1 MSGLRMKCK
10 IVTFE
15 EVHDMVR
22 CVSEKVKESGYRPD
36 TIVGLARG
44 GWLPARLMCDFLGMT
59 DLVSLKVEHWI
70 ETGKTKDEAT
80 IRYPLVA
87 DFSGRKI
94 LVVDDITDTG
104 KSLIVSAEHL
114 RRLNP
119 EEMRIAVM
127 QYIPESKFRPDYF
140 AEVVKVWTWFIYPW
154 NWIEDTS
161 TLIVR
166 LLGTEKDR
174 VWGVDEISNGLKEC
188 FEIEWGRE
196 MLDYILK
203 VMLERGQVEGLR
215 GPRGTSYRFKGEA
228 VVKL

>member
-1 MSGLRMKCK
+1 MSGLRIKCK
-10 IVTFE
+10 IVSFE

-22 CVSEKVKESGYRPD
+22 RVSEKVKASGYRPD

-59 DLVSLKVEHWI
+59 DLVSLKVEHWV

-87 DFSGRKI
+87 DFRGRKI

-104 KSLIVSAEHL
+104 KSLIVSTEHL

-119 EEMRIAVM
+119 EEVRVAVM
-127 QYIPESKFRPDYF
+127 QYIPESEFRPDYF

-174 VWGVDEISNGLKEC
+174 VWGVDDISNGLKES
-188 FEIEWGRE
+188 FEIEWDRE
-196 MLDYILK
+196 MLEYILK
-203 VMLERGQVEGLR
+203 VMLERGQVEGLS
-215 GPRGTSYRFKGEA
+215 GPRGASYRLKSGA
-228 VVKL
+228 VVKF

>member
-22 CVSEKVKESGYRPD
+22 RVSEKVKASGYRPD
-36 TIVGLARG
+36 TIVGIARG
-44 GWLPARLMCDFLGMT
+44 GWIPARLMCDFLGMT
-59 DLVSLKVEHWI
+59 DLVSLKVEHWV

-80 IRYPLVA
+80 IKYPLVA
-87 DFSGRKI
+87 NFRGRKI

-104 KSLIVSAEHL
+104 KSLIVSTEHL

-119 EEMRIAVM
+119 EEVRVAVM

-140 AEVVKVWTWFIYPW
+140 AEIVKIWTWFIYPW

-166 LLGTEKDR
+166 LLGTDKDQA
-174 VWGVDEISNGLKEC
+174 WGVDDISNGLKES
-188 FEIEWGRE
+188 FEIEWDRE
-196 MLDYILK
+196 MLEYILK
-203 VMLERGQVEGLR
+203 VMLERGQIERLS
-215 GPRGTSYRFKGEA
+215 GPHGASYRLKSGA
-228 VVKL
+228 VVKF

>member
-1 MSGLRMKCK
+1 MKCK
-10 IVTFE
+10 IVSFE

-22 CVSEKVKESGYRPD
+22 RVSEKVKASGYRPD

-44 GWLPARLMCDFLGMT
+44 GWFPARLMCDFLGMT
-59 DLVSLKVEHWI
+59 DLVSLKVEHWV

-87 DFSGRKI
+87 DFSDRKI

-104 KSLIVSAEHL
+104 KSLIVSTEHL

-140 AEVVKVWTWFIYPW
+140 ADVVKVWTWFIYPW

-174 VWGVDEISNGLKEC
+174 VWGVDEINDGLKGS
-188 FEIEWGRE
+188 FEIEWNRQ
-196 MLDYILK
+196 MLEYILK
-203 VMLERGQVEGLR
+203 VMVERKQVDGLS
-215 GPRGTSYRFKGEA
+215 GPRGASYRFKSGA
-228 VVKL
+228 VVKF

>member
-1 MSGLRMKCK
+1 MKCK

-15 EVHDMVR
+15 EVHDMVKR
-22 CVSEKVKESGYRPD
+22 VSEKVKASGYRPD

-44 GWLPARLMCDFLGMT
+44 GWLPARLMCDFLGMI
-59 DLVSLKVEHWI
+59 DLVSLKVEHWV

-94 LVVDDITDTG
+94 LIVDDITDTG
-104 KSLIVSAEHL
+104 KSLIVSTEHL

-119 EEMRIAVM
+119 EEMRVAVM

-140 AEVVKVWTWFIYPW
+140 ADVVKVWTWFIYPW

-166 LLGTEKDR
+166 LLDTEKDR
-174 VWGVDEISNGLKEC
+174 VWGVDEISDGLKEC
-188 FEIEWGRE
+188 FEIEWDGE
-196 MLDYILK
+196 MLEYILK
-203 VMLERGQVEGLR
+203 VMLEREQVEGLR
-215 GPRGTSYRFKGEA
+215 GPRGASYRFKSGA
-228 VVKL
+228 VVKF

>member
-1 MSGLRMKCK
+1 MKCK
-10 IVTFE
+10 IVSFE

-22 CVSEKVKESGYRPD
+22 RVSEKVKASGYRPD

-44 GWLPARLMCDFLGMT
+44 GWFPARLMCDFLGMT
-59 DLVSLKVEHWI
+59 DLVSLKVEHWV

-87 DFSGRKI
+87 DFSDRKI

-104 KSLIVSAEHL
+104 KSLIVSTEHL

-127 QYIPESKFRPDYF
+127 QYIPASKFRPDYF

-174 VWGVDEISNGLKEC
+174 VWGVDEINDGLKGS
-188 FEIEWGRE
+188 FEIEWDRE
-196 MLDYILK
+196 MLEYILK
-203 VMLERGQVEGLR
+203 IMVERKQVEGLS
-215 GPRGTSYRFKGEA
+215 GPHGASYRFKSGA
-228 VVKL
+228 VVKF